1 MKGCNTDLSYFVR
14 LLLSVAF
21 LGLAF
26 LGRAFLGLAAVVL
39 PVPEVFPNGLVLAS
53 ASKQ

>member
-14 LLLSVAF
+14 LLLPVAF
-21 LGLAF
+21 LGL
-26 LGRAFLGLAAVVL
+26 AFLGLAAVVL

>member
-21 LGLAF
+21 LGL
-26 LGRAFLGLAAVVL
+26 AFLGLAAVVL